1 MNNTDT
7 KKTKNERKKRTR
19 GKTMFAMHTRTNIIW
34 RRIKPTA
41 QGKIETKLYALHK
54 DKCTK

>member
-1 MNNTDT
+1 
-7 KKTKNERKKRTR
+7 
-19 GKTMFAMHTRTNIIW
+19 MFAMHTRTNIIW